1 MFAISSVELV
11 TYFAWHRKAKKVAD
25 DGIFVDTPSTIKF
38 QESILVILLIGAV
51 YWLAN
56 LFAADDPLYIWVAV
70 VMMAGMFSI
79 MFLVNGIKQW
89 LKKAKASRGMNK
101 FLTLLACFLLPTILT
116 SIIIK
121 DNIPLSVSDMMD
133 VNEEFYVKTND
144 KHETSFLG
152 TMNVDAFIHWDY
164 RDQQDLPDLRY
175 DISIVKMPWLY
186 EWCKNEM
193 FKDMDES
200 DNKDIPV
207 GHRLV
212 LKEQD
217 PTSWGAN
224 ELYRLY
230 QE

>member
-1 MFAISSVELV
+1 M
-11 TYFAWHRKAKKVAD
+11 
-25 DGIFVDTPSTIKF
+25 
-38 QESILVILLIGAV
+38 

-56 LFAADDPLYIWVAV
+56 LFAADAPLYIWVAV
-70 VMMAGMFSI
+70 VMMASMFSI

-89 LKKAKASRGMNK
+89 LKKATASRGMNK

-116 SIIIK
+116 SIIIYAGIRMNRVMMIPENIEK

-144 KHETSFLG
+144 KHETFFLG

-175 DISIVKMPWLY
+175 DITIVKMPWLY
-186 EWCKNEM
+186 GWCKNEM

>member
-1 MFAISSVELV
+1 
-11 TYFAWHRKAKKVAD
+11 
-25 DGIFVDTPSTIKF
+25 
-38 QESILVILLIGAV
+38 
-51 YWLAN
+51 
-56 LFAADDPLYIWVAV
+56 
-70 VMMAGMFSI
+70 MMAGMFSI
-79 MFLVNGIKQW
+79 MFLVNRIKQW
-89 LKKAKASRGMNK
+89 LKKAKASRVMNK

-116 SIIIK
+116 SIVIK

-133 VNEEFYVKTND
+133 VNEEFYIKTND
-144 KHETSFLG
+144 KHEIFFLG

-175 DISIVKMPWLY
+175 DITIVKMPWLY

-193 FKDMDES
+193 LMDMDES

-212 LKEQD
+212 LNEQD
-217 PTSWGAN
+217 PISWGAN